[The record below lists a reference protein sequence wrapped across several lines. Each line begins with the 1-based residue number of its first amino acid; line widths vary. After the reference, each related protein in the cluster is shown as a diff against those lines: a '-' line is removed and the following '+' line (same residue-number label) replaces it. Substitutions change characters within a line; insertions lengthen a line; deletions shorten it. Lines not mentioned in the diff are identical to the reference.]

1 MAETYYFMII
11 INPLYKIFFLII
23 LFSVSNARAQKETLL
38 KIDGKVVE
46 FEKDKDLKVYQEFYD
61 SGKVK
66 ISGFK
71 KNGKFEGLFIYYDK
85 KGKILYK
92 ILYKKNRILYT
103 DFVGHKNGFTR
114 NLILDSVRRE

>member
-1 MAETYYFMII
+1 M
-11 INPLYKIFFLII
+11 FF
-23 LFSVSNARAQKETLL
+23 VSSLRAQKHEVVL

-46 FEKDKDLKVYQEFYD
+46 VEKDKDLKVYQEFYD

-114 NLILDSVRRE
+114 SLILDSVRRE

>member
-1 MAETYYFMII
+1 MIVI
-11 INPLYKIFFLII
+11 HPLYKIIFLLF
-23 LFSVSNARAQKETLL
+23 LFSVSIARGQKETLL

-46 FEKDKDLKVYQEFYD
+46 VEKDKDLKVYQEFYD

-71 KNGKFEGLFIYYDK
+71 KNGKLEGLFIYYDE

-92 ILYKKNRILYT
+92 ILYKNNRILYT
-103 DFVGHKNGFTR
+103 DFVGHKNGFTK
-114 NLILDSVRRE
+114 NLILDTVIRE